1 MLLNRFIRTLALL
14 LAFILVVPMVS
25 AEDRE
30 CAVEGEC
37 ADPNA
42 VVIDPNCPDR
52 DHVVRCAGKYLDK
65 NQNGFL
71 ERSEL
76 QGVIDEL
83 PWYVFYSLLDLKT
96 QRSKSVDL
104 KRTMWGRLDGFSIIV
119 MLHVLHFC

>member
-1 MLLNRFIRTLALL
+1 MMLSNRCIRTLALL
-14 LAFILVVPMVS
+14 VAFILAAPMVN
-25 AEDRE
+25 ANEGE
-30 CAVEGEC
+30 CAVDGEC

-52 DHVVRCAGKYLDK
+52 DHIVRCAGKYLDK

-83 PWYVFYSLLDLKT
+83 PWYVLYYSSEFEVQIGSCLKT
-96 QRSKSVDL
+96 
-104 KRTMWGRLDGFSIIV
+104 
-119 MLHVLHFC
+119 

>member
-1 MLLNRFIRTLALL
+1 MMLSSRFIRTLALL

-25 AEDRE
+25 AEEGE

-42 VVIDPNCPDR
+42 VVTIDPNCPDR

-83 PWYVFYSLLDLKT
+83 PWYVLYYFVSLT
-96 QRSKSVDL
+96 FQ
-104 KRTMWGRLDGFSIIV
+104 GFSSQSYAACSILLV
-119 MLHVLHFC
+119 